1 MDSVEEQLG
10 ANVKINTKII
20 ISYLL
25 IASLACL
32 LLVYFRSLFFNTYK
46 MNAQQNSLVKAS
58 SYHHE
63 LSSFLE
69 YHKYLLEEM
78 QVSLR
83 NGENDPK
90 NMVLLKEQKDKVF
103 RTFASLKDLA
113 LPEEFANNMQ
123 SLETELTIFEQEYLA
138 QIKLFENRVSGNLI
152 LKSDRYKRISGLIT
166 SFNQIAETNL
176 VVMSKSK
183 KAELEKIDFLTILSV
198 FICLLLSIV
207 IGVLM
212 SINIIKPLKNI
223 ANTIAIMAEGEAD
236 LSQRLHQDRRD
247 EIGML
252 SLAFD
257 RFVDKLQK
265 VVIEI
270 RKGASELAYSAGKL
284 SDISGELVSSSEL
297 MASRSEDATGSTKQ
311 MSVNIGTMASAAEQ
325 MSLNA
330 VGVSSTA
337 EEMSMNMDSMTN
349 SIEGMSS
356 AINEIAKNAAEGAKI
371 SQDAMALSQGATDT
385 MESLGNRAKEI
396 GHVTDVIMRIA
407 QQTNLLALN
416 ATIEAASAGDAGK
429 GFAVV
434 ANEIKELANQSAGAA
449 EDIANRIEGVQVS
462 TEKAIS
468 VIANV
473 TKSISNITNY
483 VTIITN
489 SVEQQNA
496 TANQISSNV
505 AQASIG
511 ITNIANSIGEIA
523 KATNN
528 ISRSIT
534 ETSEDANAVVIN
546 MSGVNMASIES
557 TEGSRKI
564 QKEAEGMHHL
574 SGLLQGTVE
583 KFRVEE
589 DFSNQQEDIEPTNN
603 SKAAISKKKV
613 A

>member
-1 MDSVEEQLG
+1 MLTIVYNSFLNFEGISDQERSLTRATGYYSQIDSAL
-10 ANVKINTKII
+10 TYHR
-20 ISYLL
+20 YLL
-25 IASLACL
+25 D
-32 LLVYFRSLFFNTYK
+32 
-46 MNAQQNSLVKAS
+46 AQQNRSLNSEKNLVI
-58 SYHHE
+58 
-63 LSSFLE
+63 
-69 YHKYLLEEM
+69 LEE
-78 QVSLR
+78 Q
-83 NGENDPK
+83 
-90 NMVLLKEQKDKVF
+90 KEKVF
-103 RTFASLKDLA
+103 RTFSSLRDLD
-113 LPEEFANNMQ
+113 LPTEVSDRMQ
-123 SLETELTIFEQEYLA
+123 SLESELTMFEQEYLA
-138 QIKLFENRVSGNLI
+138 QIKLFESAIKTDLL
-152 LKSDRYKRISGLIT
+152 LKPQRYTKVIDIIT
-166 SFNQIAETNL
+166 SINRSIIEKQTRLSDSRESLLGKVNL
-176 VVMSKSK
+176 LM
-183 KAELEKIDFLTILSV
+183 F
-198 FICLLLSIV
+198 LSIFLCISLSTL
-207 IGVLM
+207 IGVAM
-212 SINIIKPLKNI
+212 SFYIIKPLKNI
-223 ANTIAIMAEGEAD
+223 AHTITNMAEGEGD
-236 LSQRLHQDRRD
+236 LSQRLHQDRSD

-257 RFVDKLQK
+257 RFVDKLQM

-311 MSVNIGTMASAAEQ
+311 MSVNIGNMASAAEQ
-325 MSLNA
+325 MSMNA

-337 EEMSMNMDSMTN
+337 EEMSMNMDSMTD

-356 AINEIAKNAAEGAKI
+356 AMNEIAINAAEGAKI
-371 SQDAMALSQGATDT
+371 SQDAMGLSQGATDT

-449 EDIANRIEGVQVS
+449 EDIANRIDGVQVS

-483 VTIITN
+483 VTTITN

-496 TANQISSNV
+496 TANEISNNV

-574 SGLLQGTVE
+574 SGLLQGSVE

-589 DFSNQQEDIEPTNN
+589 NFSKHKENFEQPLNSKVSESNQ
-603 SKAAISKKKV
+603 KV